1 MEGAVFIFKNVL
13 RYKFMD
19 LPSLHQIV
27 KDHGLLKNQ
36 GHSKRL
42 GQNFL
47 LDMGI
52 TRRIARLIPLDRV
65 VEIGPGPGGLTRALL
80 EEGSHVT
87 AIEKD
92 PMCIEAL
99 SSLRDYAKD
108 RLNCIE
114 ADALSVNVFELY
126 NKPFR
131 IVANLPYNIG
141 TELLVQW
148 IQGLKR
154 YTHLK
159 SITVM
164 LQKEVVDRIVAP
176 VNTSEYGR
184 LSILCQYACDVRKN
198 FLVKPECFTPPP
210 KVTSAVVTLI
220 PKRDNYDKIT
230 ILENLTRIAFGQR
243 RKMLR
248 NTLGRQYPE
257 CDFFQK
263 EVRPET
269 IAVSEWEMI
278 VGVF

>member
-1 MEGAVFIFKNVL
+1 
-13 RYKFMD
+13 MD

-52 TRRIARLIPLDRV
+52 TRRIARLMPLERV

-87 AIEKD
+87 VIEKD

-108 RLNCIE
+108 RLRCIE

-126 NKPFR
+126 NEPFG

-141 TELLVQW
+141 TELLVRW
-148 IQGLKR
+148 IQGLNR

-164 LQKEVVDRIVAP
+164 LQKEVVDRIVAG

-220 PKRDNYDKIT
+220 PKRNNYEKIT

-248 NTLGRQYPE
+248 NTLGRKYPG

-269 IAVSEWEMI
+269 IPVSEWEIMMDS
-278 VGVF
+278 FLL

>member
-1 MEGAVFIFKNVL
+1 
-13 RYKFMD
+13 MD

-27 KDHGLLKNQ
+27 KEHGLLKNK

-80 EEGSHVT
+80 EEASHVT
-87 AIEKD
+87 VIEKD
-92 PMCIEAL
+92 PMCIDAL
-99 SSLRDYAKD
+99 SSLKEHAKN
-108 RLNCIE
+108 RLRCIE

-126 NKPFR
+126 NESFC
-131 IVANLPYNIG
+131 IAANLPYNIG

-148 IQGLKR
+148 IQGLKD

-159 SITVM
+159 SMTLM
-164 LQKEVVDRIVAP
+164 LQKEVVDRIVAG
-176 VNTSEYGR
+176 VNTPEYGR

-220 PKRDNYDKIT
+220 PKRDSYDKIT
-230 ILENLTRIAFGQR
+230 VLENLTRIAFGQR

-257 CDFFQK
+257 WDFFQK

-269 IAVSEWEMI
+269 IPVSEWEVMLDS
-278 VGVF
+278 FLL